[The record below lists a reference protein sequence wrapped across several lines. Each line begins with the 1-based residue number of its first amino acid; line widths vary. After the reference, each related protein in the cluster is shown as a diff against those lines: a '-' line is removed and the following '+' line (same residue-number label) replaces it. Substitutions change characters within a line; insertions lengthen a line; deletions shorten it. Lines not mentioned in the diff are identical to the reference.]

1 MKYFGT
7 DGIRG
12 IYGETLTEELA
23 FSAGLAAAR
32 FMGGDCFVGMDT
44 RVSGEALLH
53 AVTEGLIMGGCNVKN
68 VGVVPTPAISFLAA
82 KYGCG
87 GIMVSASHNP
97 PEYNGLKFFSPGGY
111 KFTSRLESEV
121 EKYIDSPPSK
131 ESGGRKENYKSG
143 SEEYIE
149 WITRGIDLSG
159 KEFALDCAY
168 GAACAVAGEAF
179 IRCGAKVKLLASSYD
194 GSRIN
199 CGVGALHPEF
209 IQNADCESGFA
220 FDGDGDRLVAKSGE
234 ILDGDS
240 LLFNLA
246 LLCKPSGVVGTIMNN
261 MALETNL
268 RRRGIEFVR
277 TAVGDKNI
285 SEAMRLHNFTLG
297 GEQSGHYII
306 SPSVSGDA
314 LYAAMK
320 LSQAERFIRLE
331 LVPQRAA
338 SIEAEPSVMFCPK
351 FVKAKEGCEK
361 RLIGKGRLV
370 VRMSGTEPKIRLMAE
385 CKDDKLLGE
394 IITILS
400 ETINLCNKETL

>member
-44 RVSGEALLH
+44 RVSGEALLC

-82 KYGCG
+82 KYDCG

-97 PEYNGLKFFSPGGY
+97 PEYNGLKFFSPGGF

-121 EKYIDSPPSK
+121 EKYIGSSLDVG
-131 ESGGRKENYKSG
+131 GGRKEDYKSG
-143 SEEYIE
+143 KEEYIE
-149 WITRGIDLSG
+149 WVTQGVDLG
-159 KEFALDCAY
+159 GREIALDCAY

-179 IRCGAKVKLLASSYD
+179 SRCGARVKLLASSYD

-209 IQNADCESGFA
+209 IQNADCELGFS

-246 LLCKPSGVVGTIMNN
+246 LLCKPRGVVGTIMNN
-261 MALETNL
+261 MALETEL
-268 RRRGIEFVR
+268 RRRGVGFVR

-285 SEAMRLHNFTLG
+285 SEAMRINKFTLG

-320 LSQAERFIRLE
+320 LSQIERFIRLE

-351 FVKAKEGCEK
+351 FVKAKEACEK

-385 CKDDKLLGE
+385 CKDEKLLGE